1 VNQGER
7 EVEMAWGRL
16 YKREKNWYT
25 DIIFQGQRK
34 REKIG
39 TVKDVA
45 QKILNKKLSDLTLE
59 EHGIIEDEKVTLKE
73 FSKEYLIDK
82 KNSTQFNTYVGI
94 ELRVNLHLVSY
105 FGKEF
110 LFNITPHKVF
120 SYQTKRLSEG
130 LCNATV
136 NREMTCLSNLLN
148 TAVTWKRIK
157 SNPIMKIKRLKEP
170 PGRVRYLSLE
180 EINRLL
186 ENCPEPPHP
195 LRSIITVALT
205 TGMRKSEIFGL
216 KWEYIKP
223 ETRFIIIPITKNNT
237 SRLIPANDTLLRTLA
252 DLPHNS
258 DFVFLGRKGKP
269 FVDLK
274 ISFKEACR
282 KAGIKEFRFHD
293 LRHTYASH
301 LAMRGVHMRALQE
314 LLGHKNILM
323 TQRYSHLSP
332 EHLQGAVKLLDDI
345 IPPAA
350 RLLKEGK
357 PEELDTILTP
367 DSEFEKI
374 GTANNLKSLEMV

>member
-1 VNQGER
+1 
-7 EVEMAWGRL
+7 MAWGRI

-25 DIIFQGQRK
+25 DIIFQEQRK

-39 TVKDVA
+39 TIKEVA

-82 KNSTQFNTYVGI
+82 KNSTQLNTYVGI

-130 LCNATV
+130 VCNATV
-136 NREMTCLSNLLN
+136 NREITCLSNLLN

-186 ENCPEPPHP
+186 GNCPDPPHP
-195 LRSIITVALT
+195 LRAIITVALT
-205 TGMRKSEIFGL
+205 TGMRKGEIFGL

-223 ETRFIIIPITKNNT
+223 ESRFIILPVTKNNT
-237 SRLIPANDTLLRTLA
+237 SRLVPANDTLLRTLA
-252 DLPHNS
+252 DLPRNS

-282 KAGIKEFRFHD
+282 KAGIEGFRFHD

-314 LLGHKNILM
+314 LLGHKNIQM

-357 PEELDTILTP
+357 PEGFGTILTP

-374 GTANNLKSLEMV
+374 GTANNFKSLEIV

>member
-1 VNQGER
+1 
-7 EVEMAWGRL
+7 
-16 YKREKNWYT
+16 
-25 DIIFQGQRK
+25 
-34 REKIG
+34 
-39 TVKDVA
+39 
-45 QKILNKKLSDLTLE
+45 
-59 EHGIIEDEKVTLKE
+59 
-73 FSKEYLIDK
+73 
-82 KNSTQFNTYVGI
+82 
-94 ELRVNLHLVSY
+94 
-105 FGKEF
+105 
-110 LFNITPHKVF
+110 
-120 SYQTKRLSEG
+120 
-130 LCNATV
+130 
-136 NREMTCLSNLLN
+136 
-148 TAVTWKRIK
+148 
-157 SNPIMKIKRLKEP
+157 
-170 PGRVRYLSLE
+170 
-180 EINRLL
+180 
-186 ENCPEPPHP
+186 
-195 LRSIITVALT
+195 
-205 TGMRKSEIFGL
+205 
-216 KWEYIKP
+216 
-223 ETRFIIIPITKNNT
+223 
-237 SRLIPANDTLLRTLA
+237 LIPANDTLLRTLA